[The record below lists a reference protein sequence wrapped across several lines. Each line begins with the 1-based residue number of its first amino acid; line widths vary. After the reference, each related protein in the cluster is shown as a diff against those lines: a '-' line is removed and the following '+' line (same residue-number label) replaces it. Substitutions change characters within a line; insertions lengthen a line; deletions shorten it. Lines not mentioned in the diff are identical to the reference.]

1 MRKRLRER
9 DYEKESCS
17 TLEGFRSWQV
27 GGSLYRGLV
36 ISVVGTG

>member
-1 MRKRLRER
+1 MKKRLRGR
-9 DYEKESCS
+9 DYESCS

-27 GGSLYRGLV
+27 GGSLCRGLV